1 MSKLYHLLDLEYSEL
16 HSDLWSNLL
25 EKQYQKQD
33 LFQELIFYYNFLA
46 IRIYLLIFFRAW

>member
-16 HSDLWSNLL
+16 HSDLSSNLL
-25 EKQYQKQD
+25 EMQYQNQD